1 MLIWAEKEA
10 DAGVMLLEISQ
21 LNTFYGESHVLQGI
35 SLNVE
40 VAETVCIL
48 GRNGVGK
55 TTTLKSI
62 IGLVVPRSGDILFKG
77 KRICGLSP
85 HQIANIGIGYVP
97 EDRRIFPKL
106 TVRENLVIGI
116 KPWQK
121 KEKKDGWTVDKFYDY
136 FPNLKERDRQKGA
149 FLSGGEQ
156 QMLTIARSLMGNPE
170 ILLLDEPTEG
180 LAPMIVEK
188 VEEVVQDIHK
198 HGVAILLVE
207 QNMRVV
213 LRLASRFYIMSKG
226 TIVFHGTA
234 KELEEDHEV
243 RQKYLEV

>member
-1 MLIWAEKEA
+1 
-10 DAGVMLLEISQ
+10 MLLEASE
-21 LNTFYGESHVLQGI
+21 LNTFYGESHILQGI
-35 SLNVE
+35 NLSVD

-62 IGLVVPRSGDILFKG
+62 IGLVVPRSGEIRFKG
-77 KRICGLSP
+77 KQIDGLPP
-85 HQIANIGIGYVP
+85 HEIANRGIGYVP

-106 TVRENLVIGI
+106 TVRENLLIGI
-116 KPWQK
+116 KPGQRSQK
-121 KEKKDGWTVDKFYDY
+121 DRWTVEKFYHY

-149 FLSGGEQ
+149 YLSGGEQ

-180 LAPMIVEK
+180 LAPKIVER
-188 VEEVVQDIHK
+188 VEEVVLDIHQ

-207 QNMRVV
+207 QNMQVV
-213 LRLASRFYIMSKG
+213 LSLASRFYVMCKG
-226 TIVFHGTA
+226 SVVFHGTA
-234 KELEEDHEV
+234 RELEEAQEV